1 MAFILEVIT
10 TIDISLRF
18 SLRFLKNKHLT
29 GQSVSKN
36 PAHLTRTLRIP
47 EGSLKVAQCGLLG
60 HLASHCDH

>member
-10 TIDISLRF
+10 TIDI